1 MSIIFHNILISDQ
14 KYKNLFRDTLGS
26 ENIKLI
32 YDDENLFFMLIDASA
47 KCYITDWIHLMD
59 KFEGINND
67 SYWISEIRPYGVING
82 CEFINPFTLLKV
94 LEWSENW
101 EVLQLNW
108 DKLYLDI
115 SNNIFESF
123 NFSNTKTKILIL
135 NVNSIYSF
143 NKFDITSNIGSF
155 NMEQEVQFEE
165 IKWYT
170 AFSLAKFLVNSHFDK
185 YLEKV
190 FISTSLCINFEYFRE
205 CLNNLFSS
213 KIKFSI
219 EAYDFS
225 VYNKQDKSFSRSV
238 SEDAKD
244 KEFKIDNNTK
254 NLFNSHLSKK
264 DSSLVQN
271 LAIYSSQVNSKSE
284 FNQSSE
290 IYNQIPGVLNDLD
303 SEAKIKES
311 LSFKEFKFYKEKI
324 QIELYVFYAFINFD

>member
-1 MSIIFHNILISDQ
+1 MRGPVIF
-14 KYKNLFRDTLGS
+14 
-26 ENIKLI
+26 LI
-32 YDDENLFFMLIDASA
+32 YSSA
-47 KCYITDWIHLMD
+47 I
-59 KFEGINND
+59 
-67 SYWISEIRPYGVING
+67 
-82 CEFINPFTLLKV
+82 
-94 LEWSENW
+94 
-101 EVLQLNW
+101 
-108 DKLYLDI
+108 
-115 SNNIFESF
+115 
-123 NFSNTKTKILIL
+123 
-135 NVNSIYSF
+135 
-143 NKFDITSNIGSF
+143 
-155 NMEQEVQFEE
+155 
-165 IKWYT
+165 
-170 AFSLAKFLVNSHFDK
+170 AKFLVNSHFDK